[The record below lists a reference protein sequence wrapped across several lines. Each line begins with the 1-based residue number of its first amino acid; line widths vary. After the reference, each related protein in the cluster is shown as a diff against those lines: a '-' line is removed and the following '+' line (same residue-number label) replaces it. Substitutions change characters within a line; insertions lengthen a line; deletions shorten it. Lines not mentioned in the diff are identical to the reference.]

1 MIRRQPLPEVL
12 YHLIKHEENWT
23 THQRSMYWINQI
35 ILQVRK
41 DEQLRIR
48 KAVLEYYAVA
58 PKAAEPILK
67 IIGGGV
73 SE

>member
-1 MIRRQPLPEVL
+1 MSKRSLHQEIMRILDDS
-12 YHLIKHEENWT
+12 ENMK
-23 THQRSMYWINQI
+23 THQRREYWASQI
-35 ILQVRK
+35 ILLVRR
-41 DEQLRIR
+41 DEQQRIR
-48 KAVLEYYAVA
+48 KEVLAYYAVA